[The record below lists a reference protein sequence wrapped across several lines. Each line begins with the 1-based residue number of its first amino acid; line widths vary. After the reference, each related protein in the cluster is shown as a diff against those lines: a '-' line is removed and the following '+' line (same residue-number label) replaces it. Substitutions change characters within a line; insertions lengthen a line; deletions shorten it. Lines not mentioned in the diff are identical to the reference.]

1 MSYTLGSAWQWYAT
15 ASDLINTRKFYS
27 VEGKPV
33 PIRQLDGQQAGYY
46 PTLADKEQ
54 DRNYQKFYTDMF
66 GRTNKYGKKEYRRL
80 RPEYLELQQVISDRF
95 NVISYVP
102 EDRHTQNKN
111 VSQNTKISTRPVGVV
126 KQPTPDVFDPGLAE
140 YEEQLLEEAGGRIE
154 PVDPSTTSGN
164 AYPTQYFAVV
174 PEASAQEEEI
184 PYLMSANIQITFIDS
199 DIGGFS
205 SSVPAND
212 IGRLQGGIN
221 DRYPGVKMVLIGT
234 STNQP
239 LMTVDQ
245 VFSKID
251 NLLITVPPTPPTI
264 PTPPITVTVPPPTTP
279 TPPITVTIPPPT
291 TPTPPITVTIP
302 PPTTPTPPTP
312 PTPLTVSTDQNWW
325 SDTNILIGLIAGG
338 ALVVPIFSKLFKK

>member
-54 DRNYQKFYTDMF
+54 DRNYQKFYNEM
-66 GRTNKYGKKEYRRL
+66 GGQTNKYGKKEYRRL

-126 KQPTPDVFDPGLAE
+126 KQPTPDVFDPGLAK

-154 PVDPSTTSGN
+154 PIDPSTTSGN
-164 AYPTQYFAVV
+164 AYPTQYFSVV
-174 PEASAQEEEI
+174 PEASADE
-184 PYLMSANIQITFIDS
+184 PYVYSACIDVYRLS
-199 DIGGFS
+199 NG
-205 SSVPAND
+205 SVTTT
-212 IGRLQGGIN
+212 RE
-221 DRYPGVKMVLIGT
+221 
-234 STNQP
+234 
-239 LMTVDQ
+239 TVDFETESNYVNVQ
-245 VFSKID
+245 H
-251 NLLITVPPTPPTI
+251 LLVRECGKP
-264 PTPPITVTVPPPTTP
+264 VPTTEEVKTWYGYFEPEPKP
-279 TPPITVTIPPPT
+279 T
-291 TPTPPITVTIP
+291 
-302 PPTTPTPPTP
+302 
-312 PTPLTVSTDQNWW
+312 TDQNWW
-325 SDTNILIGLIAGG
+325 SDTNVLVGLIAGG
-338 ALVVPIFSKLFKK
+338 ALVVPIFSKLLGKKR

>member
-1 MSYTLGSAWQWYAT
+1 MSYTKGSAWQWYAT

-33 PIRQLDGQQAGYY
+33 PIRQSDGQQAGYY

-54 DRNYQKFYTDMF
+54 DRNYQKFYNDM
-66 GRTNKYGKKEYRRL
+66 GGKTNKYGKKEYRRL
-80 RPEYLELQQVISDRF
+80 RPQYLELQQIISDRF

-102 EDRHTQNKN
+102 EDRHEQNKN

-126 KQPTPDVFDPGLAE
+126 KQPTPDVFDPGLEA
-140 YEEQLLEEAGGRIE
+140 YEGQLLEELGGKLPE
-154 PVDPSTTSGN
+154 VTMSTVDPSTTSGN
-164 AYPTQYFAVV
+164 AYPTQYFAVI

-205 SSVPAND
+205 SSVPSND

-251 NLLITVPPTPPTI
+251 NLLLTIPPT
-264 PTPPITVTVPPPTTP
+264 PPTTP
-279 TPPITVTIPPPT
+279 TPPVTVTIPPPT
-291 TPTPPITVTIP
+291 TPTP
-302 PPTTPTPPTP
+302 TP
-312 PTPLTVSTDQNWW
+312 TDQNWW
-325 SDTNILIGLIAGG
+325 TDSNVLIGIIAGG
-338 ALVVPIFSKLFKK
+338 ALVVPIFSKLFSKKG